1 MIVPLQIWSPLVV
14 STTFD
19 PIFYRD
25 LARAERE
32 WQGEDVI
39 ILEPSSKECSRGII
53 PHNNLNYQACVIPA
67 ERFNVITI
75 NHLDEERKLF
85 PQGSFLPEAWHSG
98 LPAGLYRQWLS
109 TEPNFIPAEKELTF
123 VVFGQELTLSEVPDT
138 RAMIRINPQERVNEK
153 TTRVMVEWPPPGLD
167 EQLLVSPEEEG
178 KPIYAEL
185 AAKHGVDDSRLIQL
199 EWPKP
204 FDLLFPISGWDT
216 LDAWHKMRDCIE
228 TWKAGR
234 EDQALQEA
242 EQWVSRLTGEAR
254 STLAKAWFW
263 PKALANPTGAL
274 YEVYGKFGLEVESLE
289 EALASETLRT
299 ELSSPVPVRR
309 VHSWLGYFWWELY
322 QELKTGT
329 IGFCNHC
336 GRIMPRSSH
345 KRKYCAKEE
354 NSDCSRERARIR
366 QRNSRIKS

>member
-14 STTFD
+14 STPFD
-19 PIFYRD
+19 SIFYRD

-32 WQGEDVI
+32 WQGEDII
-39 ILEPSSKECSRGII
+39 ILEPLKKECSRGIRY
-53 PHNNLNYQACVIPA
+53 HNNLHYQICEIPA
-67 ERFNVITI
+67 ERYNII
-75 NHLDEERKLF
+75 AISHLDEERKLF
-85 PQGSFLPEAWHSG
+85 PQGLLPEAWRSG

-109 TEPNFIPAEKELTF
+109 TDPYFVPAEKELTF
-123 VVFGQELTLSEVPDT
+123 VVLGQEVTISEVPDT
-138 RAMIRINPQERVNEK
+138 RAMIRINPLDRVNEK
-153 TTRVMVEWPPPGLD
+153 TTRVVVEWPPPGLD

-185 AAKHGVDDSRLIQL
+185 AAKHGVDDSRLLRL
-199 EWPKP
+199 EWPEP
-204 FDLLFPISGWDT
+204 FDLFFPISGWDI
-216 LDAWHKMRDCIE
+216 LRGWYLMDQCIKAWQSGQK
-228 TWKAGR
+228 
-234 EDQALQEA
+234 DQALRQA

-274 YEVYGKFGLEVESLE
+274 YEVYGKFGLKVESVE
-289 EALASETLRT
+289 EALASEILRA

-322 QELKTGT
+322 QDLKTGT
-329 IGFCNHC
+329 SIGVCNHC
-336 GRIMPRSSH
+336 GRIIPRGSH
-345 KRKYCAKEE
+345 NRKYCPKEK

-366 QRNSRIKS
+366 KRNSRIR